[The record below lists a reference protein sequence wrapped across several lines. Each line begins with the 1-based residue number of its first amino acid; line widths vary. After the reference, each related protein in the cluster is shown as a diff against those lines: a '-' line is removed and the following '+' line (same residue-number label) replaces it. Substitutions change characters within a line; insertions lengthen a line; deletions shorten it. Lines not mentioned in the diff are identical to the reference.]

1 MSATMPE
8 SHRDLL
14 DTPVAAFSTIGP
26 MGYPQTTA
34 VWFLNDNGRIVVV
47 IHPDR
52 QKTKNLQATPKCD
65 FFIVDPANPMR
76 TLEIRADVTF
86 EADEDFAYADKL
98 STKYGMD
105 VRTLYMPGRHHIACL
120 LDPVRVNAINMGG

>member
-65 FFIVDPANPMR
+65 FFIVDPANP
-76 TLEIRADVTF
+76 L
-86 EADEDFAYADKL
+86 YAGPPPHRL
-98 STKYGMD
+98 SARSG
-105 VRTLYMPGRHHIACL
+105 PGKRYQHGRL
-120 LDPVRVNAINMGG
+120 TPRQGLPVVNV